1 MTSKLPQSAAKP
13 SPRRQRRKEARPSEI
28 IAAAIEIFG
37 ERGFG
42 KARLEDVARRAGVAK
57 GTVFVYF
64 PTKEDL
70 FRAVAQTVLS
80 SHLQRLQT
88 AAADLDRPVAEIVPL
103 LLGLAAG
110 VMSEGRLPTMMR
122 LLIAES
128 RAFPDLA
135 RVWHDEVVSK
145 VLALL
150 TAALERAQAR
160 GEIRPGNARL
170 QAFSIIGPILAATLF
185 REVFRETAPLPDLAE
200 LASQHAQ
207 AVLHGLLVNKV
218 PDPDQTTRAL
228 RPSSKK

>member
-1 MTSKLPQSAAKP
+1 MTSNPPQSAAKP
-13 SPRRQRRKEARPSEI
+13 SPRRQRRKDERPSEI

-42 KARLEDVARRAGVAK
+42 KTRLEDVARRAGVAK

-70 FRAVAQTVLS
+70 FRAVAQAVLS
-80 SHLQRLQT
+80 SHLQRLRN

-103 LLGLAAG
+103 LLALAAN
-110 VMSEGRLPTMMR
+110 VMGEGRLPAMMR

-145 VLALL
+145 VLGLL
-150 TAALERAQAR
+150 TDALERAQAR
-160 GEIRPGNARL
+160 GEIRVGNARL
-170 QAFSIIGPILAATLF
+170 QAFSIIGPLLAATLF

-200 LASQHAQ
+200 LAREHAQ
-207 AVLHGLLVNKV
+207 AVLHGLLVNEA
-218 PDPDQTTRAL
+218 R
-228 RPSSKK
+228 